1 MFPQKEN
8 KNDLAIYSC
17 ESCEFSTN
25 KKYDYNR
32 HLSTPKHK
40 TITEALTK
48 SATENQGP
56 ISRKYTC
63 NCGKEYNYRQSLCV
77 HRKKCTNKENETVSE
92 KDMLK
97 SLLEESKK
105 LKIIVQYLQEIIQIN
120 SQTT

>member
-17 ESCEFSTN
+17 ETCEFSTN

-40 TITEALTK
+40 TITDVYKK
-48 SATENQGP
+48 SAGASP
-56 ISRKYTC
+56 IPRKYTC

-77 HRKKCTNKENETVSE
+77 HRKKCTNKENEPVSE

-105 LKIIVQYLQEIIQIN
+105 LKIIVQYSQEIIEIKTQP
-120 SQTT
+120 T